1 MSNIVNAVFDGSR
14 RKAIACPLFQ
24 YDYGQILKI
33 SGIELPASYQV
44 HFSNTEDAGVS
55 KTMLGDADGVQIPD
69 EYLLTGEYIYA
80 FIFLHEGEDD
90 GETEYVIEIPVIRRP
105 VPSEETPTPAEQS
118 LIDQLLEQ
126 LNQGVE
132 AAEAA
137 ADQAGAAA
145 ETAVAGMIDDTLTIQ
160 GKAADAKKTGD
171 ELTQLKSD
179 FTDIKDN
186 LEVLNDF
193 TVTWGQGN
201 IIEST
206 GASGGSAGTLYS
218 KRLRTVL
225 TAVPDGEFSVSLPDN
240 IQMQC
245 FWYAENTTSSY
256 IGCDTLG
263 DISNLSNPRGAYIR
277 FVLAYTD
284 ADSAITP
291 RDADVANVRVYTFAY
306 TDTSLTMSGKSADAK
321 TVGDRLEAIAST
333 PIIVDI
339 NGAGDYTSFTKAVY
353 EHVNDGRNII
363 VKHGTYDIAQ
373 EYVDLFGEEVVAN
386 MTDSTDLN
394 GFQYGVRLINRK
406 VTFESGSHLAC
417 DWSGRTVSG
426 TRRFSALAVAY
437 NVEIIG
443 MDLYVKGAFYAI
455 HDDYGTYREAY
466 TNIYRFCRIIG
477 ESLYNKNCIGGGCKP
492 YSTTIIDNCY
502 FDNGD
507 ATGVCVRYHNT
518 DLSQEAEP
526 KLFVSNSK
534 FMQSISFRYYGTQ
547 TTIMRAYV
555 NNCDALSIT
564 KGAEGSATVD
574 NVELIKWN
582 NTESA

>member
-1 MSNIVNAVFDGSR
+1 MSITVNDKNLGHATAYGYAKSKGYTGTQEEFAELLANVADD
-14 RKAIACPLFQ
+14 L
-24 YDYGQILKI
+24 GQIESL
-33 SGIELPASYQV
+33 SAEATGLPAGSEASASY
-44 HFSNTEDAGVS
+44 NNGVIS
-55 KTMLGDADGVQIPD
+55 FGIPKGDKGDTGATGPQGPKGD
-69 EYLLTGEYIYA
+69 TGEVSYA
-80 FIFLHEGEDD
+80 EFN
-90 GETEYVIEIPVIRRP
+90 PV
-105 VPSEETPTPAEQS
+105 V
-118 LIDQLLEQ
+118 
-126 LNQGVE
+126 
-132 AAEAA
+132 
-137 ADQAGAAA
+137 AD
-145 ETAVAGMIDDTLTIQ
+145 V
-160 GKAADAKKTGD
+160 
-171 ELTQLKSD
+171 TQLKSD

-206 GASGGSAGTLYS
+206 GASGGPAGTLYS

-518 DLSQEAEP
+518 NLSQEAEP